1 MFDYPYECS
10 KWFGDLIRQRDRTI
24 TEEQIK
30 TFEETLRGYLNECM
44 HTSYNFIVSKAPKGA
59 EWVIERAAR
68 KAGINIEIFRRPK
81 FELRQNEKGET
92 IPFLIEGSGDV
103 YYMKVKS

>member
-44 HTSYNFIVSKAPKGA
+44 HTSYNFYRIQSIRKGLNGLSKEQLEKLGL
-59 EWVIERAAR
+59 IL
-68 KAGINIEIFRRPK
+68 KS
-81 FELRQNEKGET
+81 FEDLNSNCDKMKKEKQ
-92 IPFLIEGSGDV
+92 FHF
-103 YYMKVKS
+103 